1 MFFSKLFLRGFGKF
15 NNTGLALKKGIN
27 VVTSEEEGKSDS
39 VRAFLLGM
47 LFGIPQRSGITKV
60 RSGYQSYKPVKGSD
74 YSGTAYLNDEDKSY
88 LIERD
93 FLGTGKTSVLDVQSG
108 REIRLSQTNSLTG
121 AVLNA
126 DRNTY
131 IDEKVITELE
141 ADSSDEA
148 SRKFEKYLQNMMV
161 TGTSSIDYETSKRYL
176 MAEKKKNASKPLVRR
191 LNQLD
196 RAMSKYDGVDEKI
209 DQIEAELKKLNE
221 DFIIEAEKRKRVA
234 RRLVENEDGSVTY
247 QQDEEVDEKM
257 DRLTAS
263 EKTYGAQLNK
273 EDEDEAGKKKFTDRI
288 PVIIGTG
295 VLVVLIISFIVYLLP
310 FDNLIR
316 EMFVII
322 TALAVIVTMLD
333 GFRVKGFFDVEDEID
348 TPDEDDFKKVLKELE
363 DEGEE
368 RAEIE
373 FDMTFAKEY
382 AEKKEELKARED
394 VLLDKRREK
403 NKLKREFDLVFK
415 KKSELE
421 DEEKAIDYALARLA
435 AISQKFMKDAV
446 EKLLPHMNDFVPLFT
461 NGKVEGLLYEGNNL
475 QVKTEDGI
483 QNLNELPL
491 EDIQKIYLAVRLS
504 IARALGSQELPLIIS
519 GTDMLDDDALI
530 SLVELLELFEDEQIL
545 ILSDNTNLKEVFPV
559 EANFVEA

>member
-1 MFFSKLFLRGFGKF
+1 
-15 NNTGLALKKGIN
+15 
-27 VVTSEEEGKSDS
+27 
-39 VRAFLLGM
+39 
-47 LFGIPQRSGITKV
+47 
-60 RSGYQSYKPVKGSD
+60 
-74 YSGTAYLNDEDKSY
+74 
-88 LIERD
+88 
-93 FLGTGKTSVLDVQSG
+93 
-108 REIRLSQTNSLTG
+108 
-121 AVLNA
+121 
-126 DRNTY
+126 
-131 IDEKVITELE
+131 
-141 ADSSDEA
+141 
-148 SRKFEKYLQNMMV
+148 MMV

-176 MAEKKKNASKPLVRR
+176 MAEKKKNVSKPLVRR

-348 TPDEDDFKKVLKELE
+348 TPDE
-363 DEGEE
+363 
-368 RAEIE
+368 
-373 FDMTFAKEY
+373 MT
-382 AEKKEELKARED
+382 L
-394 VLLDKRREK
+394 RR
-403 NKLKREFDLVFK
+403 F
-415 KKSELE
+415 
-421 DEEKAIDYALARLA
+421 
-435 AISQKFMKDAV
+435 
-446 EKLLPHMNDFVPLFT
+446 
-461 NGKVEGLLYEGNNL
+461 
-475 QVKTEDGI
+475 
-483 QNLNELPL
+483 
-491 EDIQKIYLAVRLS
+491 
-504 IARALGSQELPLIIS
+504 
-519 GTDMLDDDALI
+519 
-530 SLVELLELFEDEQIL
+530 
-545 ILSDNTNLKEVFPV
+545 
-559 EANFVEA
+559 

>member
-1 MFFSKLFLRGFGKF
+1 
-15 NNTGLALKKGIN
+15 
-27 VVTSEEEGKSDS
+27 
-39 VRAFLLGM
+39 
-47 LFGIPQRSGITKV
+47 
-60 RSGYQSYKPVKGSD
+60 
-74 YSGTAYLNDEDKSY
+74 
-88 LIERD
+88 
-93 FLGTGKTSVLDVQSG
+93 
-108 REIRLSQTNSLTG
+108 
-121 AVLNA
+121 
-126 DRNTY
+126 
-131 IDEKVITELE
+131 
-141 ADSSDEA
+141 
-148 SRKFEKYLQNMMV
+148 
-161 TGTSSIDYETSKRYL
+161 
-176 MAEKKKNASKPLVRR
+176 
-191 LNQLD
+191 
-196 RAMSKYDGVDEKI
+196 
-209 DQIEAELKKLNE
+209 
-221 DFIIEAEKRKRVA
+221 
-234 RRLVENEDGSVTY
+234 
-247 QQDEEVDEKM
+247 
-257 DRLTAS
+257 
-263 EKTYGAQLNK
+263 
-273 EDEDEAGKKKFTDRI
+273 
-288 PVIIGTG
+288 
-295 VLVVLIISFIVYLLP
+295 
-310 FDNLIR
+310 
-316 EMFVII
+316 MFVII

-394 VLLDKRREK
+394 VLLDKPREK
-403 NKLKREFDLVFK
+403 NRLKREFDLVFK

>member
-176 MAEKKKNASKPLVRR
+176 MAEKKKNVSKPLVRR

-247 QQDEEVDEKM
+247 TMSKKAFKTFTEETKKAVEESLNSLSTDFPCVKSVEYNDDFSSIKLKVNKAEYEDGLNFFVVYSAGLQGQMYQAYTGTPQDKLNVVVTVVDENGN
-257 DRLTAS
+257 TIESA
-263 EKTYGAQLNK
+263 TYP
-273 EDEDEAGKKKFTDRI
+273 T
-288 PVIIGTG
+288 T
-295 VLVVLIISFIVYLLP
+295 
-310 FDNLIR
+310 
-316 EMFVII
+316 
-322 TALAVIVTMLD
+322 
-333 GFRVKGFFDVEDEID
+333 
-348 TPDEDDFKKVLKELE
+348 
-363 DEGEE
+363 EE
-368 RAEIE
+368 
-373 FDMTFAKEY
+373 
-382 AEKKEELKARED
+382 
-394 VLLDKRREK
+394 
-403 NKLKREFDLVFK
+403 
-415 KKSELE
+415 
-421 DEEKAIDYALARLA
+421 
-435 AISQKFMKDAV
+435 
-446 EKLLPHMNDFVPLFT
+446 
-461 NGKVEGLLYEGNNL
+461 
-475 QVKTEDGI
+475 
-483 QNLNELPL
+483 
-491 EDIQKIYLAVRLS
+491 
-504 IARALGSQELPLIIS
+504 
-519 GTDMLDDDALI
+519 
-530 SLVELLELFEDEQIL
+530 
-545 ILSDNTNLKEVFPV
+545 
-559 EANFVEA
+559 